1 LRTVIGGPRAP
12 RVGATDIRVGSDGR
26 DHLVLVLAVVEHR
39 NLLMAGRNGMSE
51 QDRRR
56 HRALIVFQIVVYGA
70 MIAMF
75 LIQLQM
81 FFVKDW

>member
-1 LRTVIGGPRAP
+1 MIGGPRAP

-26 DHLVLVLAVVEHR
+26 DHLVLVLAAIEYR
-39 NLLMAGRNGMSE
+39 NLLMADRIPMSD

>member
-1 LRTVIGGPRAP
+1 M
-12 RVGATDIRVGSDGR
+12 GR
-26 DHLVLVLAVVEHR
+26 RPAL
-39 NLLMAGRNGMSE
+39 SE

-56 HRALIVFQIVVYGA
+56 HRAMIVFQIVVYGA
-70 MIAMF
+70 LISMF

>member
-1 LRTVIGGPRAP
+1 
-12 RVGATDIRVGSDGR
+12 VGSDGR
-26 DHLVLVLAVVEHR
+26 DHLLLVLAAEEHR
-39 NLLMAGRNGMSE
+39 DLLMTGRPPMSD

-56 HRALIVFQIVVYGA
+56 HRAMIVFQIVVYGA
-70 MIAMF
+70 LIAMF